1 MPMYKE
7 NFDKIYKF
15 LNVSEEEFEQA
26 MNDAD
31 DVSEYTQSKVG
42 NKDYWQV
49 SESELRLLYAAVKIL
64 KPDVIAETGVGPG
77 TTSTAILMA
86 SREKGSKLL
95 SFDLGQRYGQAESKP
110 VGFVV
115 PDELR
120 DRWNLIIGD
129 SKETLPESLSKFGP
143 IDMFFHDSEH
153 TYDHVL
159 FELETAMRNFNER
172 FLIVI
177 DNYNWSKAPEDFAK
191 KYGLTLVHVADDMCF
206 IFRE

>member
-1 MPMYKE
+1 MYKE
-7 NFDKIYKF
+7 RFKKIYKF
-15 LNVSEEEFEQA
+15 LHVSEEEFDQ
-26 MNDAD
+26 NLRDAD
-31 DVSEYTQSKVG
+31 EVTEYTLSIVG
-42 NKDYWQV
+42 TKDYWQV

-64 KPDVIAETGVGPG
+64 RPKVVAETGVGPG

-86 SREKGSKLL
+86 SKEAGSRLI
-95 SFDLGQRYGQAESKP
+95 SFDLGQRYGEADAKP

-120 DRWNLIIGD
+120 SRWNLVIGD
-129 SKETLPESLSKFGP
+129 SKETLPSNLSKYGP

-153 TYDHVL
+153 TYDHVY

-177 DNYNWSKAPEDFAK
+177 DNYNWSKAPDDFAR
-191 KYGLTLVHVADDMCF
+191 KYGLSLVHVADDMCF